1 MPPADQ
7 DRPFSTGTF
16 NGEEFRVLPD
26 QSAFNSLVAGQIDA
40 DGQLFMS
47 IESMA
52 QRRLRE
58 FYTNQL
64 AKTA

>member
-40 DGQLFMS
+40 DGQLF
-47 IESMA
+47 
-52 QRRLRE
+52 
-58 FYTNQL
+58 TNPSLKQSNSGQARIQWRVL
-64 AKTA
+64 HTV